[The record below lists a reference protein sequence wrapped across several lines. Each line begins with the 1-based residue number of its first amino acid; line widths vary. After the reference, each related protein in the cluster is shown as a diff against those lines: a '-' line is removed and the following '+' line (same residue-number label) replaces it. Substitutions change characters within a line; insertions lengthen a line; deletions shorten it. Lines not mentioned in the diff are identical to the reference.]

1 MKGLSLVGLVLIIL
15 GVLGI
20 AYQGITYTKQE
31 KVVDVG
37 PIHATKDTKETI
49 PIPPILSGVALIAGM
64 VLMVAGSRSK
74 S

>member
-1 MKGLSLVGLVLIIL
+1 MKGLSLAGLVLIIL
-15 GVLGI
+15 GVLGF

-31 KVVDVG
+31 KVVDIG

-49 PIPPILSGVALIAGM
+49 PASPILSSVALIGG
-64 VLMVAGSRSK
+64 VLLMVAGARSK

>member
-1 MKGLSLVGLVLIIL
+1 MKGLSLAGLVLIIL
-15 GVLGI
+15 GVLGF
-20 AYQGITYTKQE
+20 AYQGFTYTKQE

-49 PIPPILSGVALIAGM
+49 PVSPILSGVALIGG
-64 VLMVAGSRSK
+64 VLLMVAGARSK

>member
-1 MKGLSLVGLVLIIL
+1 VKRLSLAGLVLIIF
-15 GVLGI
+15 GVIGF

-49 PIPPILSGVALIAGM
+49 PISPLLSAVALIGG
-64 VLMVAGSRSK
+64 VLLMVAGARSK

>member
-1 MKGLSLVGLVLIIL
+1 MKGLSMAGLVLIIL
-15 GVLGI
+15 GVLGF
-20 AYQGITYTKQE
+20 AYQGFTYTKQE

-49 PIPPILSGVALIAGM
+49 PISPILSGVALIGG
-64 VLMVAGSRSK
+64 VLLMVAGSRSK